1 MTSAVWVGLSTC
13 PQVEIGRASSGLSP
27 AFSAKLLQAEQRI
40 GMKRQLDEVVLPLNC
55 RSRCPLLVT
64 GRNDDLLFGVLQLQ
78 LKMELLKVEK
88 RSADVTHTFYLG
100 E

>member
-1 MTSAVWVGLSTC
+1 MT
-13 PQVEIGRASSGLSP
+13 
-27 AFSAKLLQAEQRI
+27 
-40 GMKRQLDEVVLPLNC
+40 
-55 RSRCPLLVT
+55 
-64 GRNDDLLFGVLQLQ
+64 DLLFGVLQLQ